1 MNQGAG
7 NWNNK
12 NYSCNVDRGEK
23 MEKSFN
29 EVYDLLQEYIKEDSG
44 MIDLEWCGE
53 LLYPFYKHF
62 NDYDIRCRTGSLI
75 AFWGL
80 LEEWELECGFP
91 FFTVGFDINNSHHFD
106 KYIVEF
112 LKYSSNIEEQ
122 SPHSLMLLDK
132 RDGFERTFPNINDEF
147 FEIIRKQLFGSEIQM
162 SDDLYIKAFREAN
175 IAIL

>member
-1 MNQGAG
+1 
-7 NWNNK
+7 
-12 NYSCNVDRGEK
+12 

-44 MIDLEWCGE
+44 MIDLGWCGE

-62 NDYDIRCRTGSLI
+62 NDNDIRYRAGSLI
-75 AFWGL
+75 AFFGL

-91 FFTVGFDINNSHHFD
+91 FCTGKFDINKSHHFD
-106 KYIVEF
+106 KYIEEF

-122 SPHSLMLLDK
+122 LPHINKVIIYFLMLLDK
-132 RDGFERTFPNINDEF
+132 RDGFENTFPNINNELF
-147 FEIIRKQLFGSEIQM
+147 KIIRKQLFGSEILL

-175 IAIL
+175 IDIS